1 MVYHVTT
8 RAMKKF
14 QSLDRTARSDQ
25 SDTTLATVH
34 QNTIT
39 GVAIYSGDKSSASAI
54 STCGADSQLVI
65 WNFKVRKQVGRL
77 RGQCST

>member
-1 MVYHVTT
+1 M
-8 RAMKKF
+8 RKF

-39 GVAIYSGDKSSASAI
+39 GVAIFSGEKSNCSSI

-65 WNFKVRKQVGRL
+65 WNFKLLEQSVSDLRL
-77 RGQCST
+77 S